1 MGKEVLEIPLPYYQ
15 RSSRDQIVLAT
26 LRFLDEN
33 STIVSEIFTQAA
45 NARFA
50 SSHAQTITITSHQ
63 LPMLPDFKD
72 IKKF

>member
-1 MGKEVLEIPLPYYQ
+1 M
-15 RSSRDQIVLAT
+15 LAT